1 VPSHQQMAGILAGIA
16 EHANTDGGP
25 LTPQALIDT
34 YCQPGMES
42 SWRTKETPQS
52 KFHAGFCGYDGQRGF
67 DDGYDW
73 LNELEES
80 GWHAEH
86 LTGKWPYVAQ
96 MIWAAL
102 PADSRYAIAHY
113 CEGDFA
119 IEVFPSVAAAIE
131 GLRQLRVD
139 HAAT

>member
-1 VPSHQQMAGILAGIA
+1 VSTYQEMAGILAGLTKGA
-16 EHANTDGGP
+16 PTDGGP

-34 YCQPGMES
+34 YCQLGMQS
-42 SWRTKETPQS
+42 GWSNKETPQS
-52 KFHAGFCGYDGQRGF
+52 KFHAGFCGYDGEKGF
-67 DDGYDW
+67 DDGYHW
-73 LNELEES
+73 LNELEGS

-86 LTGKWPYVAQ
+86 LTGNWPYVAQ

-102 PADSRYAIAHY
+102 PVDPRYAIAHY

-119 IEVFPSVAAAIE
+119 VEVFPNVDAAAE